1 MKDDQELLPLDEI
14 ELKPEVLRSVVAI
27 RTRTIPPEMISEH
40 PGKSGKKFRYLKHTN
55 ATDIMLDSGL
65 PWDYEV
71 LSYQVFPDRSVA
83 ALCRLTVKLHLKDGS
98 WVSRTITEV
107 GVHDGNV
114 QPPLPVAS
122 AVASA
127 ASRGLPRCIFRMF
140 GLGKELYPDSVTP
153 PAGWLRALL
162 GYSKNLKIPEGD
174 LIEALKKADITK
186 ENLQEHYEEA
196 IEIVHSLRK
205 G

>member
-1 MKDDQELLPLDEI
+1 MKDDEQLLPLDQL
-14 ELKPEVLRSVVAI
+14 ELKPEVLRAVVAI
-27 RTRTIPPEMISEH
+27 RTRKIPPEMISEH
-40 PGKSGKKFRYLKHTN
+40 PGKGGKKFRYLKHTN

-71 LSYQVFPDRSVA
+71 LSYQVFPDKSVS
-83 ALCRLTVKLHLKDGS
+83 ALCKLTVRLQLKDGT

-114 QPPLPVAS
+114 QPPLPTAS
-122 AVASA
+122 AVAAA

-153 PAGWLRALL
+153 TAGWWSALN
-162 GYSKNLKIPEGD
+162 GYARNLKVAEAD
-174 LIEALKKADITK
+174 LIEALKKAGITK
-186 ENLQEHYEEA
+186 DDLEERYEEA
-196 IEIVHSLRK
+196 IEIARGLK
-205 G
+205 K